1 MMPTFWVGQRSLAL
15 VGPGV
20 AAGCTT
26 PGATYPRRLRP
37 VRLHLSSRRLDLAS
51 ICFLLRGEAM
61 SIEDPRGRTL
71 QDGSDMAAAMARL
84 NDRLDERNR
93 DRLNEAIAEVY
104 LTHQHR
110 PVELIMAVL
119 MRKTMSA
126 VYEPRLVTLRP
137 AA

>member
-1 MMPTFWVGQRSLAL
+1 
-15 VGPGV
+15 
-20 AAGCTT
+20 
-26 PGATYPRRLRP
+26 
-37 VRLHLSSRRLDLAS
+37 
-51 ICFLLRGEAM
+51 M
-61 SIEDPRGRTL
+61 SIEDPSGRTL